1 MQLALTAEDEKFR
14 QEVRA
19 FLAAELP
26 RDIAAAKS
34 VGIGVSKELTKRW
47 YRILHDKGWV
57 APAWP
62 AQFGGTGWTLTQ
74 RHIWQEEAASAG
86 APPLPP
92 FGLSMV
98 GPVIYTFGNEAQK
111 AQHLPGILSGDTWWC
126 QGYSEPGSGSDLAS
140 LKTRAVRDGDDY
152 IVNGQKI
159 WTSYAH
165 EADWIFAL
173 VRTSDQGKAQEGI
186 SFLLIDMKTP
196 GIQVRPL
203 VSIDELHHLN
213 EVFFTDVRV
222 PVSNRIGEENKGW
235 TYAKFLLAHERT
247 GIANVPES
255 KRAVETIKE
264 IARIERS
271 DSGGALLDDPEFRQ
285 RLSEIEITLAALEV
299 TNLRI
304 LADAA
309 AGRPVGEQSSMLK
322 VVGTE
327 VSQALET
334 LAIEAIDHYVAPS
347 QKDRI
352 EGRTNA
358 PLVGPEHA
366 ETAFVGYAFG
376 RASTIYG
383 GSNEIQRNI
392 MVKAVLGL

>member
-1 MQLALTAEDEKFR
+1 VQLALTAEDEKFR